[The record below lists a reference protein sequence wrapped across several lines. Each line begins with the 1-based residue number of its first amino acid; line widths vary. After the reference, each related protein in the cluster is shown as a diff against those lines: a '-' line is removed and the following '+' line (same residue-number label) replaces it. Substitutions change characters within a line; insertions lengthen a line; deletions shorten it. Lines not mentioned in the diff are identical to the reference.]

1 MLVPIGWLRQYV
13 DLPEQSQEI
22 ADRLALLGFPVDAVK
37 RAPVLSGIVVGKI
50 TALEKHPNADRL
62 QIGTIDIGLR
72 EPLKIATAATN
83 VAAGQ
88 IIPVAQIGAQLPHIK
103 IERRKMRGFES
114 EGMMCSADELG
125 LPAEWFEDGILQMDS
140 NTLIGEDVIKAFGLV
155 DDVLD
160 VEVTSNRPD
169 AMSIIGL
176 ARELSAV
183 CGSELR
189 LPVELQT
196 TAVRVTSKG
205 VDPDTD
211 SDGPRVSLHSTDAS
225 RFIAQRFT
233 NIRIGTSP
241 LWMRI
246 RLALA
251 GQRPINNVVDICNYV
266 MLEVGQPLHSYD
278 AAKIAGNHLIAR
290 DAHAGEKLV
299 TLDDV
304 EHELQSGALV
314 IADDLVAQGLAGL
327 KGGKASEVTAMTS
340 SIILEA
346 ANFHGPRVRRMS
358 AALGF
363 RTEGSSRHEKAL
375 APVLTDL
382 GAARA
387 AALLIGEGAT
397 AYAPHAFGNEIAA
410 HPVID
415 FPIRDVKRLLGF
427 ELSAEDISKHLT
439 GLGFSVKAGSAE
451 HLEVVP
457 PLWRRDISIPADIV
471 EEIARMA
478 GYDRVPMEIPE
489 VAFHEIPSREYHQ
502 ERDLAH
508 TLKALGYHEIISY
521 SLHGPQMR
529 DRFRAAGIEP
539 SAGSMEIRNPLSEDQ
554 RYLRYAL
561 GAGML
566 EYFSG
571 RTEPF
576 KIFEI
581 GHIFPVTDHM
591 EEISVLGFA
600 FTARA
605 LDEPPWHDSHFL
617 RLKSDAET
625 MIEAVTGQKPE
636 TTRDK
641 RTGMHPGKTAVLL
654 LDGKEVMYIGAA
666 DPRIARAYDVRLPLY
681 FGSLYLERLPDAA
694 PKRFVAPSRFPSTAR
709 DLALVVSPDVEAKT
723 IQSIIAH
730 AIGPRCINVRVFDEY
745 RGPQVGSN
753 KKSLATR
760 VTLQLSDSTITDE
773 QADAAVALALEA
785 LAREVGATIRTT

>member
-13 DLPEQSQEI
+13 DLPAQSQDI
-22 ADRLALLGFPVDAVK
+22 ADRLALLGFPVDAV
-37 RAPVLSGIVVGKI
+37 RQPPALSGIVVGKI
-50 TALEKHPNADRL
+50 TELEKHPNADRL

-88 IIPVAQIGAQLPHIK
+88 IIPVAQIGAQLPNIK

-125 LPAEWFEDGILQMDS
+125 LPADWFEDGILQMDS
-140 NTLIGEDVIKAFGLV
+140 DTVLGEDVVKAFGLA

-160 VEVTSNRPD
+160 VDVTSNRPD

-176 ARELSAV
+176 ARELAAV
-183 CGSELR
+183 TGTELR

-196 TAVRVTSKG
+196 TAVRVTSKD

-211 SDGPRVSLHSTDAS
+211 PDGPRVSLHSKDAL
-225 RFIAQRFT
+225 RFVAQRFS
-233 NIRIGTSP
+233 NVRVGTAP

-246 RLALA
+246 RLALS
-251 GQRPINNVVDICNYV
+251 GQRPINNIVDICNYV

-278 AAKIAGNHLIAR
+278 AAKIVGNHLIAR
-290 DAHAGEKLV
+290 DAQPGEKLV
-299 TLDDV
+299 TLDDAV
-304 EHELQSGALV
+304 HDLTSTALV
-314 IADDLVAQGLAGL
+314 IADDQTAQGLAGL
-327 KGGKASEVTAMTS
+327 KGGKSSEVTDATT

-363 RTEGSSRHEKAL
+363 RTEGSSRHEKTL

-387 AALLIGEGAT
+387 AALLIKVGAT
-397 AYAPHAFGNEIAA
+397 AHAPHAFGNEIATPPA
-410 HPVID
+410 ID
-415 FPIRDVKRLLGF
+415 FPVRDIKRLLGF
-427 ELSAEDISKHLT
+427 ELSAADIAKHLRA
-439 GLGFSVKAGSAE
+439 LGCTVTAQSAE
-451 HLEVVP
+451 RLAVVP
-457 PLWRRDISIPADIV
+457 PLWRRDLTIPADIV
-471 EEIARMA
+471 EEVARMA
-478 GYDRVPMEIPE
+478 GYDNVPMEIPAI
-489 VAFHEIPSREYHQ
+489 AFHEIPSREYHQ

-508 TLKALGYHEIISY
+508 TLKGLGYHEIISY

-529 DRFRAAGIEP
+529 ERFRAAGIEP

-581 GHIFPVTDHM
+581 GHVFPVTDHM
-591 EEISVLGFA
+591 EEISVLGVA
-600 FTARA
+600 FTARPTNDPA
-605 LDEPPWHDSHFL
+605 WRDAHFL
-617 RLKSDAET
+617 QLKADAEA
-625 MIEAVTGQKPE
+625 MIEGITGEKPE
-636 TTRDK
+636 TIRDK

-654 LDGKEVMYIGAA
+654 VGGKEVMYIGAA

-681 FGSLYLERLPDAA
+681 FGSLYLERLPDAK
-694 PKRFVAPSRFPSTAR
+694 PKQFSAPSRFPSTAR
-709 DLALVVSPDVEAKT
+709 DLALVVSPEIEAKA
-723 IQSIIAH
+723 IENIIAH
-730 AIGPRCINVRVFDEY
+730 TIGTLCTSVRVFDEY
-745 RGPQVGSN
+745 RGPQIGSD

-760 VTLQLSDSTITDE
+760 VTLQKMDSTITDE
-773 QADAAVALALEA
+773 EADAAIALALEA
-785 LAREVGATIRTT
+785 LRSEVDATIRTT